1 MKKSVTIMA
10 VAAML
15 TACGTSK
22 QTVKAQPLDTT
33 AETIN
38 TTAGTASDAATLS
51 GSATAF
57 TGKKA
62 LNFVRKVNDNAVYAK
77 NINTKID
84 LTLTVGGKPFSVS
97 GRLQMRQDEVIRIT
111 LTPFGLME
119 VGRLEFTP
127 NYVLLV
133 NRMDKQYVKAEYS
146 KVSFLQANSIDFAM
160 LQSIF
165 WNRLFI
171 PGESQLKDGDL
182 DKFAV
187 SFDNAENA
195 ESNVIELTS
204 GKLNCQWQADKN
216 TALIGK
222 TTLTYDKG
230 GAEEATVTMQYGSY
244 TSLGVKQFPTAE
256 NIAFNA
262 KQLNGKQLGLAINM
276 NGISTDGNWDA
287 LTTVS
292 DKYTEITPEEFF
304 SKLSG
309 F

>member
-1 MKKSVTIMA
+1 MKKATTIIAIA
-10 VAAML
+10 VML
-15 TACGTSK
+15 TACGTTK

-33 AETIN
+33 AET
-38 TTAGTASDAATLS
+38 TATDAAAAS
-51 GSATAF
+51 

-127 NYVLLV
+127 TYVLLV
-133 NRMDKQYVKAEYS
+133 NRMDKQYVKAEYN
-146 KVSFLQANSIDFAM
+146 KVSFLQANSIDFNM

-187 SFDNAENA
+187 NFDSAETPDDNA
-195 ESNVIELTS
+195 VELTS
-204 GKLNCQWQADKN
+204 GKLNCQWLANKN
-216 TALIGK
+216 TALIDK
-222 TTLTYDKG
+222 TTLVYDKG

-244 TSLGVKQFPTAE
+244 TPLGVKQFPTSE
-256 NIAFNA
+256 NLSFNA
-262 KQLNGKQLGLAINM
+262 KQLNGKQFALDINM

-292 DKYTEITPEEFF
+292 DRYTEITPEEFF

>member
-1 MKKSVTIMA
+1 MKKSITVMA
-10 VAAML
+10 IAAVL
-15 TACGTSK
+15 TACGSSK
-22 QTVKAQPLDTT
+22 QMAKAQ
-33 AETIN
+33 TIEQSAN
-38 TTAGTASDAATLS
+38 TTEAV
-51 GSATAF
+51 

-77 NINTKID
+77 NINTKINLNLNID
-84 LTLTVGGKPFSVS
+84 GKEFSVS

-146 KVSFLQANSIDFAM
+146 KVSFLEANDIDFNM

-171 PGESQLKDGDL
+171 PGNQKLNDSDL

-187 SFDNAENA
+187 DFSGTDN
-195 ESNVIELTS
+195 NVIS
-204 GKLNCQWQADKN
+204 ISNGKLNCQWEANKN
-216 TALIGK
+216 TNLIGK
-222 TTLTYDKG
+222 TTVTYDKG
-230 GAEEATVTMQYGSY
+230 GSEDATVTMQYDGY
-244 TSLGVKQFPTAE
+244 APLGVKQFPQNE
-256 NIAFNA
+256 NITFAA
-262 KQLNGKQLGLAINM
+262 KSLAGKKLSLGISM
-276 NGISTDGNWDA
+276 SGISTDGNWDA

-292 DKYTEITPEEFF
+292 DKYKEISAEEFF
-304 SKLSG
+304 SRLSG
-309 F
+309 L

>member
-1 MKKSVTIMA
+1 MKKYVTIMA

-22 QTVKAQPLDTT
+22 QMVKAQPMNTT
-33 AETIN
+33 AETAN
-38 TTAGTASDAATLS
+38 AAAET
-51 GSATAF
+51 
-57 TGKKA
+57 A

-195 ESNVIELTS
+195 ESNVIELNS

-230 GAEEATVTMQYGSY
+230 GAEEATVTMQYGSF
-244 TSLGVKQFPTAE
+244 TLLGVKHFPTTE
-256 NIAFNA
+256 NIAFEA
-262 KQLNGKQLGLAINM
+262 KQLNGKQLALSISM

-287 LTTVS
+287 QTTVS
-292 DKYTEITPEEFF
+292 DRYTEITPEEFF
-304 SKLSG
+304 AKLSG